1 MSSIA
6 GKPLVQDKINS
17 NEQLNQQVSIEHN
30 GKYVRKSLLDVSWQV
45 FIISQFTVINP
56 APDKFL
62 CQIQHPKHLKCICEK
77 LCSNFL
83 SSNGVTRFLNFNSHA
98 TFHGLQ

>member
-17 NEQLNQQVSIEHN
+17 NEQLNQQFSIEHN
-30 GKYVRKSLLDVSWQV
+30 GKYVRKSLIEESWQV

-56 APDKFL
+56 AHDKFFVL
-62 CQIQHPKHLKCICEK
+62 DSSHKTFEVCLWEIELKLLPFQWADQVYE
-77 LCSNFL
+77 L
-83 SSNGVTRFLNFNSHA
+83 
-98 TFHGLQ
+98 